1 MLCLRFRIVLLKY
14 IRETQ
19 AIIIALA
26 DAAIC
31 DSLVVNPLVQNA
43 GKLYVRVAVKWVSLA
58 GGIVRTNFV
67 TVALRGIPVL
77 RQGATRSLVW
87 GPRYSGIVAKRNW
100 VSTCRQAA
108 GKEVLCRCV
117 RGRRIDGVSPR
128 TGT

>member
-31 DSLVVNPLVQNA
+31 DSLVVKLLVQNA
-43 GKLYVRVAVKWVSLA
+43 GKLYVRVGVLGRLI
-58 GGIVRTNFV
+58 GGIVQTNFV

-87 GPRYSGIVAKRNW
+87 GPRYSGIVAERDW
-100 VSTCRQAA
+100 VSICWQAA
-108 GKEVLCRCV
+108 GKEVLC
-117 RGRRIDGVSPR
+117 
-128 TGT
+128 